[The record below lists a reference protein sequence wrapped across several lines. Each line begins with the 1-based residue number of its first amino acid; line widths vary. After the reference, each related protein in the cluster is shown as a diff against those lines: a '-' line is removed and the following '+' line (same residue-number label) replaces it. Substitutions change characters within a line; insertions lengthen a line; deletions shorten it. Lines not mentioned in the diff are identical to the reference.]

1 MISSILS
8 VSYFSSF
15 YEVYEDKDKNGY
27 RWKQAL
33 EGSVT
38 PTIDSNLKDKINNN
52 EKSFRDEYQYQYN
65 PEEAEYPLQPK
76 YIDEIIDDGKSA
88 SFNNDDIVDEE
99 EAIDHFAKW
108 KEY

>member
-33 EGSVT
+33 EGSLT

-52 EKSFRDEYQYQYN
+52 ENNQYN
-65 PEEAEYPLQPK
+65 QY
-76 YIDEIIDDGKSA
+76 
-88 SFNNDDIVDEE
+88 NNVQN
-99 EAIDHFAKW
+99 
-108 KEY
+108 